1 MPRKSKSKPYDP
13 AAAALA
19 NAQQRETDRAR
30 RKDPGRWGVANDTVA
45 LADPEQVEVHTSAAK
60 REVYAKRLD
69 PFQSLYARGGLSIDQ
84 HRAAN
89 RLFRDWCL
97 SKGIKT
103 EDSRPVLDPFAR
115 EPAPPR
121 GPSDLVNVTMM
132 DAHDRYEAA
141 LKAVGPGQ
149 AIILRELTTPAV
161 MCGSL
166 VIWRG
171 VVERLTGE
179 TMAQVQAAVVRRAC
193 EDLRLVY
200 EDLDGRG
207 YDRLRASR
215 LPEAATA

>member
-13 AAAALA
+13 AAAALDGA
-19 NAQQRETDRAR
+19 RQREAERAR
-30 RKDPGRWGVANDTVA
+30 RKDPGSWGVANDTVA
-45 LADPEQVEVHTSAAK
+45 LAEPEQVEAHTSKAK
-60 REVYAKRLD
+60 REVFAKRLD
-69 PFQSLYARGGLSIDQ
+69 PFQSLYSRGGLSIDQ

-89 RLFRDWCL
+89 RLFRDWCQ

-103 EDSRPVLDPFAR
+103 DDARPVLDPFAR

-121 GPSDLVNVTMM
+121 GPSDLVNVAMM

-200 EDLDGRG
+200 EMIDASRYGE
-207 YDRLRASR
+207 LRSSR

>member
-1 MPRKSKSKPYDP
+1 MPRKPASKPYNP

-19 NAQQRETDRAR
+19 DARQRETERAQ
-30 RKDPGRWGVANDTVA
+30 RKDPGSWGVANDTVD
-45 LADPEQVEVHTSAAK
+45 LADADDVEVHVSK
-60 REVYAKRLD
+60 GRREVHAKRLD
-69 PFQSLYARGGLSIDQ
+69 PFQSLYSRGGISIDQ

-103 EDSRPVLDPFAR
+103 DDSRPVLDPFAR

-141 LKAVGPGQ
+141 LKGVGPAQ

-171 VVERLTGE
+171 VVEKLTGE
-179 TMAQVQAAVVRRAC
+179 KLPENQACVVRRAC

-200 EDLDGRG
+200 EAADSRRYGE
-207 YDRLRASR
+207 LRSSL
-215 LPEAATA
+215 LPEAVTA